1 MRRLVFLSL
10 LLLVPACVP
19 ADGAFAFDHRHAER
33 SGIDVSGVQL
43 ADVCVEELMRSEIDL
58 LLSSLKSESELKAFV
73 EAAGAEFLPV
83 FYEGGYREWLSKIA
97 QRCRE
102 GSAGS

>member
-1 MRRLVFLSL
+1 MEKTALEYL
-10 LLLVPACVP
+10 LGSYFHQDLDAEFG
-19 ADGAFAFDHRHAER
+19 DEWGAVDHF
-33 SGIDVSGVQL
+33 IVSDSHRAARV
-43 ADVCVEELMRSEIDL
+43 AAEIDR

-83 FYEGGYREWLSKIA
+83 FYEGGYREWLTKIA